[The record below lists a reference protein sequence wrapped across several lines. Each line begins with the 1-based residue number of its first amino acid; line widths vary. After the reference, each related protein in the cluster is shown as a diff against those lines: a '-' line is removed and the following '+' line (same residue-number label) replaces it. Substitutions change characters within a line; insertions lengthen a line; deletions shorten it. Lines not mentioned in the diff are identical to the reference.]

1 MCGFV
6 GIVNGTSVG
15 RAIAVMNHSI
25 SHRGPDASSV
35 TEIDS
40 VVSLGHRRLSII
52 DVANRSNQPF
62 SKEGYTIVF
71 NGEIYNFREL
81 QVELGEVVFI
91 TESDTE
97 VILESW
103 RRWGIDCL
111 KRFRGM
117 FTFAIFEHASGRT
130 FLCRDQFGIKPVF
143 YFEPKSG
150 GIAFASELKSLES
163 VYREQFTLNHQSLLA
178 SLLYCWIPES
188 TCVWN
193 EVKKLGP
200 GHYLEIAD
208 SGSPVLHCYWS
219 LGSLCHQPLL
229 SNELEAIELLNTTLT
244 DSVQSHLI
252 ADVPVS
258 AFLSGG
264 LDSSLIVAMAAKQLG
279 NVNCYS
285 IKFRGVDSQ
294 AEGMTDDAFYAQRV
308 ANHLGVK
315 LDIIEVQ
322 PDVAN
327 LLPGI
332 VHSLDEPIG
341 DSAAIATQLMCE
353 HARAQGIKVL
363 LSGMGADELFG
374 GYRKHLANKLA
385 ERYRLI
391 PSLIRRFIIAPIVD
405 FLPVSIFGKGLV
417 FCRWAKRFISF
428 AGLSPN
434 DAFMG
439 SYTYYSKEE
448 FDKLV
453 CRGGA
458 AAYERFRAEH
468 EAIFN
473 GAFADDLV
481 NRMCFTDT
489 QHFMTGLNLTYT
501 DRASMAAST
510 EVRVPFI
517 DKEVVALA
525 MRIPGSMKVKGNT
538 QKHILKKVAERWLP
552 MDVIYRPKS
561 SFTLPIRAWIKGEL
575 RDMVDDYVLS
585 ENGLVGRGLLQPA
598 YLKHLVES
606 DRAGHEDNAQRIW
619 QLLTVEQWLR
629 NHNFK
634 GQIA

>member
-1 MCGFV
+1 MCGIFGALNFESNLQV
-6 GIVNGTSVG
+6 TKSGVSNL
-15 RAIAVMNHSI
+15 A
-25 SHRGPDASSV
+25 HRGPDAEGCV
-35 TEIDS
+35 AVNDVATIA
-40 VVSLGHRRLSII
+40 HRRLSII
-52 DVANRSNQPF
+52 DVNSRSDQPF
-62 SKEGYTIVF
+62 VKSGYILVF
-71 NGEIYNFREL
+71 NGEIYNFKDIRAEL
-81 QVELGEVVFI
+81 SEVEFVSN
-91 TESDTE
+91 SDTE
-97 VILESW
+97 VILEAW
-103 RRWGIDCL
+103 RRWGSGCL
-111 KRFRGM
+111 AKFRGM
-117 FTFAIFEHASGRT
+117 FAFAIHDQDRKVT
-130 FLCRDQFGIKPVF
+130 YLCRDNFGIKPVF
-143 YFEPKSG
+143 YYQF
-150 GIAFASELKSLES
+150 GIGSVVFSSELKALEAGYGKSFSLNKDA
-163 VYREQFTLNHQSLLA
+163 LMA
-178 SLLYCWIPES
+178 SLLYCWIPDS
-188 TCVWN
+188 LCIWN
-193 EVKKLGP
+193 EVNKLQP
-200 GHYLEIAD
+200 GQYLEVGVDCPPI
-208 SGSPVLHCYWS
+208 VHRYWF
-219 LGSLCHQPLL
+219 LDSLCQKPML
-229 SNELEAIELLNTTLT
+229 SNEAEAVELLNTTLT
-244 DSVQSHLI
+244 DSVQTHLI

-285 IKFRGVDSQ
+285 IKFRGADTQ

-308 ANHLGVK
+308 AAHLGVK

-322 PDVAN
+322 PDVAK
-327 LLPGI
+327 LLPGM

-374 GYRKHLANKLA
+374 GYRKHLANKMA
-385 ERYRLI
+385 EQYRLI
-391 PSLIRRFIIAPIVD
+391 PSFIRRYIIAPVVHL
-405 FLPVSIFGKGLV
+405 LPVSIFGKGLV
-417 FCRWAKRFISF
+417 LCRWAKRFISF

-453 CRGGA
+453 CHGGA

-501 DRASMAAST
+501 DRASMAVST

-561 SFTLPIRAWIKGEL
+561 SFTLPIRAWIKGDL

-585 ENGLVGRGLLQPA
+585 DNGLAGRGLLQPA

-606 DRAGHEDNAQRIW
+606 DRSGHEDNAQRIW
-619 QLLTVEQWLR
+619 QMLTVEQWLR
-629 NHNFK
+629 NHNIK